1 MKMNRRE
8 FMLKASAACVAPAAL
23 LVCRDKVPASKS
35 KPLIGNLNEDFA
47 AIEKHDVKPFRNHT
61 INYFI
66 PEKGKITKIIMYED
80 GMKALAKSIQEY
92 EDREI
97 LYAIA
102 SALEVPRDFL

>member
-23 LVCRDKVPASKS
+23 LACRDKVLASKL
-35 KPLIGNLNEDFA
+35 KPLIENL
-47 AIEKHDVKPFRNHT
+47 HV
-61 INYFI
+61 NYFI
-66 PEKGKITKIIMYED
+66 PEKGKITKITIYED
-80 GMKALAKSIQEY
+80 GIKALAKSIQEA